1 MGFEV
6 GYDSNGNPSLTMTGE
21 PPPLEGGAAWQILGG
36 GGGVY
41 RPEYQY
47 AQGAV
52 TGTPAT
58 GITWGAKVLSAG
70 SADRQVVTREW
81 SVQAA
86 LFTPEGVPIKPLA
99 CQVVDDHTWEIEAPP
114 PIVGLAIL
122 LVTAQKPGL
131 ITTLRT
137 FAVLLV
143 AGV

>member
-6 GYDSNGNPSLTMTGE
+6 GYDSHGNPSMVLTGE
-21 PPPLEGGAAWQILGG
+21 PPALDAGEPWGLLGG

-41 RPEYQY
+41 RPEYEY
-47 AQGAV
+47 AQGTV

-58 GITWGAKVLSAG
+58 GLTWGARVLSAG
-70 SADRQVVTREW
+70 SMDRKVVTREW

-86 LFTPEGVPIKPLA
+86 LFTPEGAPIQPLS
-99 CQVVDDHTWEIEAPP
+99 CQVVDDYRWAIEAPP
-114 PIVGLAIL
+114 PIAGLAIL
-122 LVTAQKPGL
+122 LVTAQRAGL

-143 AGV
+143 RGA